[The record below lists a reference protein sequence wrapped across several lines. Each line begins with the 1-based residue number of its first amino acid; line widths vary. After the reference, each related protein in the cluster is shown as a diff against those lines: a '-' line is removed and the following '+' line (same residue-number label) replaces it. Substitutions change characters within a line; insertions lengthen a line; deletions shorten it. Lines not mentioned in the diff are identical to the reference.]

1 MVIFSALFQ
10 GYTFGVLASDS
21 QYATG
26 ESLADLVRIGL
37 SINPDIRAE
46 TAKLEQTQTQIEI
59 EEWAYWPSLE
69 MSAGPA
75 ALNDDTFGYQVAL
88 SQTLYDWG
96 NIASNVDLA
105 TEKYRQQL
113 QTLLITRSKAA
124 LDIVN
129 VYFDVYSAR
138 ERLKVV
144 TNYKRE
150 LDAIYRL
157 AEQRVQDNFSDSSEI
172 SKVLKAKAY
181 ADEQLADIQGDFY
194 EVEGLYQI
202 LLNRPSAPSSHYSFY
217 NPNIFD
223 YLKEPEILE
232 EAIHRSPKY
241 MEAQRDIAIAKAEL
255 KNTES
260 TYKPKVV
267 LQAKKLKNQRST
279 GGSLVDDSYVTIKFQ
294 MNFSDGLSSF
304 QQSKAGVQKIDAA
317 KWRLA
322 SVERELKRDFNSKY
336 ASRRALLQQQ
346 DALEEQISQ
355 ADILIAAYKDQFI
368 AGLRTIEDLINTES
382 QKFQLQI
389 QLLNTSLEYKKM
401 PYETASSLGLLDK
414 LFLNKG
420 TLGFK

>member
-10 GYTFGVLASDS
+10 GYSFGVLASDS
-21 QYATG
+21 QYASS

-46 TAKLEQTQTQIEI
+46 TAKLQQTQTQIEI

-96 NIASNVDLA
+96 KIASNVDLA

-113 QTLLITRSKAA
+113 QTILITRSKAA
-124 LDIVN
+124 LDIIN

-138 ERLKVV
+138 EKLKAAAEY
-144 TNYKRE
+144 NRE
-150 LDAIYRL
+150 LDRIYLVAKERL
-157 AEQRVQDNFSDSSEI
+157 QDNFSDSSEI

-194 EVEGLYQI
+194 EAEGLYQI
-202 LLNRPSAPSSHYSFY
+202 LLNRSSVPSSQYSFS
-217 NPNIFD
+217 NTNIFD
-223 YLKEPEILE
+223 YLQQPEILK

-241 MEAQRDIAIAKAEL
+241 MEAQRDIAIAKSEL
-255 KNTES
+255 KNTNS
-260 TYKPKVV
+260 TFMPNVV
-267 LQAKKLKNQRST
+267 LQARKLKNQRST
-279 GGSLVDDSYVTIKFQ
+279 GGALVDDAYVTIKFE
-294 MNFSDGLSSF
+294 MNFSDGFSSF
-304 QQSKAGVQKIDAA
+304 QQSKVGVQKIDAA

-346 DALEEQISQ
+346 QALEQQISQ
-355 ADILIAAYKDQFI
+355 SDILIAAYKDQFI

-389 QLLNTSLEYKKM
+389 QLINTSLEYKKM
-401 PYETASSLGLLDK
+401 PYETASNLGLLDK
-414 LFLNKG
+414 MFLNKG